1 MKQMVRLGLILLVIT
16 AVSAGLLSVVN
27 DVTKVVI
34 QEKAMEANLVYMKE
48 LLTDADE
55 FKVVENPAIGDVEGV
70 QEAYEALKGGSII
83 GYVVKTTTSGY
94 GGDVVMLTGIN
105 SDDTIAGM
113 KVSSQSET
121 PGLGARITE
130 ADFGSQFAGK
140 SAASELQLNTDIDA
154 LSGATISSRAA
165 TAGVNAAIKAYNDV
179 LK

>member
-55 FKVVENPAIGDVEGV
+55 FKVVENPAISDVDGV
-70 QEAYEALKGGSII
+70 EEAYEALKGGSII

-130 ADFGSQFAGK
+130 ADFGSQFVGK

>member
-55 FKVVENPAIGDVEGV
+55 FKVVENPAISDVEGV
-70 QEAYEALKGGSII
+70 EEAYEALKGGSII

-130 ADFGSQFAGK
+130 ADFGSQFVGK

>member
-55 FKVVENPAIGDVEGV
+55 FKVVENPAINDVEGV
-70 QEAYEALKGGSII
+70 EEAYEALKGGSII

-130 ADFGSQFAGK
+130 ADFGSQFVGK

>member
-55 FKVVENPAIGDVEGV
+55 FKVVENPAISDVEGV
-70 QEAYEALKGGSII
+70 EEAYEALKGGSTI

-130 ADFGSQFAGK
+130 ADFSSQFVGK

>member
-130 ADFGSQFAGK
+130 ADFGSQFVGK
-140 SAASELQLNTDIDA
+140 SASSELQLNTDIDA